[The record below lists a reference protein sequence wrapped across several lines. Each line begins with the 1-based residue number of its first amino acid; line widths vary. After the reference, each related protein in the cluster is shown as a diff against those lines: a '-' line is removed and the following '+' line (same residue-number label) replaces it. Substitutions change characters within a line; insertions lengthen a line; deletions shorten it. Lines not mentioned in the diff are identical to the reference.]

1 MRVSLHYGVLQRE
14 CRSRMRPT
22 ASQPVSLTAAITI
35 TIHVFTKRKTRKKAE
50 EERRREI
57 R

>member
-35 TIHVFTKRKTRKKAE
+35 TIHVFTKERQGRRRRKRE
-50 EERRREI
+50 EEK
-57 R
+57 